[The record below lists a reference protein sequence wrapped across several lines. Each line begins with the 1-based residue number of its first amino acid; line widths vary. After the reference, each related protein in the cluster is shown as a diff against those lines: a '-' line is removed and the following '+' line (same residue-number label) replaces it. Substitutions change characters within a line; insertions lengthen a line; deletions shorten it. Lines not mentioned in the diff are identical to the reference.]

1 MRQKSFLPRRARRA
15 VAAVELAVVVT
26 VLGTMMLGLFELS
39 RGMMVKQTLSG
50 AARKG
55 CRTGILR
62 QYGNTDITNDVT
74 NVMRDNGFDSSKFNP
89 PSLGAITITVTAPD
103 GTTLTDA
110 LDAAPGST
118 VSVQVSIPV
127 TSVNWVSSYFL
138 THSMMESDTVVMLKQ

>member
-1 MRQKSFLPRRARRA
+1 
-15 VAAVELAVVVT
+15 
-26 VLGTMMLGLFELS
+26 
-39 RGMMVKQTLSG
+39 
-50 AARKG
+50 
-55 CRTGILR
+55 
-62 QYGNTDITNDVT
+62 
-74 NVMRDNGFDSSKFNP
+74 MRDNGFDSSKFNP